1 MHLHCP
7 PFCFKICNS
16 GYKINKYKGCNV
28 QHDSYNDHN
37 CCMVYMKGVKRVNLK
52 GSYEPRRK
60 SGCYQ
65 MKGVQSLEVK
75 CTSPYTWASRKHFL
89 CLSLGEG
96 PQPPTSRHLHV
107 VPRGCGDPG
116 WRTVQGGAA
125 ELSKMGQAD
134 PSGFQIWVFRNLS
147 GWPLIYLFRS
157 GPPFHWI
164 TCVYFMP
171 LSLHSISFKRSRER
185 QNTMSQFCLIR
196 CKA

>member
-125 ELSKMGQAD
+125 EMIKDGAGRPLRLPDLGLSQL
-134 PSGFQIWVFRNLS
+134 IWVAT
-147 GWPLIYLFRS
+147 YLFIQIRPS
-157 GPPFHWI
+157 ISLNYMCLFHASE
-164 TCVYFMP
+164 P
-171 LSLHSISFKRSRER
+171 SLHF
-185 QNTMSQFCLIR
+185 F
-196 CKA
+196 